1 MEQCSYYS
9 QTELGSN
16 PVSGT
21 LLAGGLEQVTYLFES
36 CRMVVHLG
44 MVYMILGTRKL
55 LYET

>member
-44 MVYMILGTRKL
+44 MVYMILGTR
-55 LYET
+55 

>member
-1 MEQCSYYS
+1 MEQCGYYYS

-36 CRMVVHLG
+36 IFYL
-44 MVYMILGTRKL
+44 
-55 LYET
+55 